1 VLCSYYLAW
10 RLCFTVI
17 DCHLQ
22 KAFDESQKYKEGK
35 YILESAHVVE
45 TNSNGAVVAEAGCDV
60 GSDDDHYY

>member
-1 VLCSYYLAW
+1 
-10 RLCFTVI
+10 
-17 DCHLQ
+17 LQ